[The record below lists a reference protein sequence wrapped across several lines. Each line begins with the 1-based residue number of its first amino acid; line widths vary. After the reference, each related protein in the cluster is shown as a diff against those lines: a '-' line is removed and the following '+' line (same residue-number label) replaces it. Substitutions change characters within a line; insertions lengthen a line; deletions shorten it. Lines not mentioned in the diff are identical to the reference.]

1 MRMKDLKKYPFE
13 IHTLSEDEGG
23 GFMISF
29 PDFNECIADGETVN
43 EAIENG
49 YEALGAVIETLK
61 EMKMPVPE
69 PGSAVQ
75 ASGKFV
81 LRLPKSLHAYLL
93 TKAKSEKVSMN
104 TLAVALLAE
113 GLGRKRAK
121 AA

>member
-13 IHTLSEDEGG
+13 IRTLSEAEGG
-23 GFMISF
+23 GFLISF
-29 PDFNECIADGETVN
+29 PDFNECIADGETVDK
-43 EAIENG
+43 AIENG
-49 YEALGAVIETLK
+49 YEALVAVIETLE
-61 EMKMPVPE
+61 EMNMPVPE

-75 ASGKFV
+75 TSGKFV

>member
-1 MRMKDLKKYPFE
+1 MGMKELRKYPFD
-13 IHTLSEDEGG
+13 IRTLTDEEGG
-23 GFMISF
+23 GFLISF
-29 PDFNECIADGETVN
+29 PDFNECISDGETVE

-49 YEALGAVIETLK
+49 YQALEEVIKTLE

-69 PGSAVQ
+69 PGSYSR

-93 TKAKSEKVSMN
+93 NQARAERVSMN

-113 GLGRKRAK
+113 GLGRKKPK